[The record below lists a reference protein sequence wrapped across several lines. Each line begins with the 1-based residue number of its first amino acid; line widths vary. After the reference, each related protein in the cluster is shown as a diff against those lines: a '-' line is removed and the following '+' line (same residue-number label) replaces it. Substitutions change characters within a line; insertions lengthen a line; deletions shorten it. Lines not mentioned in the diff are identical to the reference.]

1 MLPQTEEV
9 EERTGIA
16 SFNQRCLKGLCL
28 DIIFNGVVEF
38 LFIIAVYLRIKDYS
52 GMNIKNSTMLHTVM
66 FNVFS
71 NGNQSDNI

>member
-28 DIIFNGVVEF
+28 DIIDSF
-38 LFIIAVYLRIKDYS
+38 FI
-52 GMNIKNSTMLHTVM
+52 
-66 FNVFS
+66 
-71 NGNQSDNI
+71 NQPHLDPLNQV